1 MVSLQ
6 FEKPVVLLG
15 RTVSSVGSKPPTCH
29 SSIPLTVL
37 GADSQCRTP
46 VILGTRVLLAL
57 LNFTGRGWVRPSA
70 SPFPSPMLPG
80 GLWPRYHVRPSSSHR
95 CLGSGVF
102 WNGARLVSV
111 HPSQDRDGA
120 LAAAPILDTL
130 PPAAPTKRPPAGL
143 TAMVPPSRPFHRSA
157 QERPGSRATMSGTP
171 APPSRSLRATWTE
184 EVGSSVLGKRRDLDM
199 SSGQPSPSSA

>member
-1 MVSLQ
+1 MSQFYPAHRSRGRLAVSDPRDPRHQGLVGFAQ
-6 FEKPVVLLG
+6 LHG
-15 RTVSSVGSKPPTCH
+15 TGVGS
-29 SSIPLTVL
+29 
-37 GADSQCRTP
+37 
-46 VILGTRVLLAL
+46 
-57 LNFTGRGWVRPSA
+57 SA
-70 SPFPSPMLPG
+70 VSPFPSPMLPG

-120 LAAAPILDTL
+120 LAAAPILNTL

-157 QERPGSRATMSGTP
+157 QERPGSRAPISRHP
-171 APPSRSLRATWTE
+171 CPP
-184 EVGSSVLGKRRDLDM
+184 
-199 SSGQPSPSSA
+199 QPSA

>member
-1 MVSLQ
+1 
-6 FEKPVVLLG
+6 
-15 RTVSSVGSKPPTCH
+15 
-29 SSIPLTVL
+29 
-37 GADSQCRTP
+37 
-46 VILGTRVLLAL
+46 L

-120 LAAAPILDTL
+120 LAAAPILDTP

-184 EVGSSVLGKRRDLDM
+184 EVGSSVLGKQRASERRRIAPPVPAELVRVCARALGDP
-199 SSGQPSPSSA
+199 PSYRWASFSVTCRPRPHLPSFFT

>member
-29 SSIPLTVL
+29 SFIPLTVL

-95 CLGSGVF
+95 YLGGGVF
-102 WNGARLVSV
+102 WIGARFISV
-111 HPSQDRDGA
+111 HPSRDRDGREIPLRGAAA

-184 EVGSSVLGKRRDLDM
+184 EVGSSVLGKQRV
-199 SSGQPSPSSA
+199 SES